1 MTNRKKMIASVSFL
15 IAFLLWTVAVAT
27 VDVQPIGPEDSRVGF
42 AGLNQWLH
50 QRTGVH
56 MELYVLTD
64 WLSLIP
70 LCFVAGFG
78 FLGLCQWIS
87 RRSFWKVDRSILVLG
102 GFYLVTGAVFLF
114 FEKCIINYRP
124 VLLGGILEASYP
136 SSTTMLMLCVMPTA
150 IMQLRNRIRHK
161 GLRRLAISA
170 MTVFT
175 LLMVIGRVLSG
186 VHWFTDI
193 IGGVLLSCGLV
204 ALYAAVE

>member
-1 MTNRKKMIASVSFL
+1 MIASVYFL

-70 LCFVAGFG
+70 LCFVSGFG
-78 FLGLCQWIS
+78 FLGLYQWIS

-102 GFYLVTGAVFLF
+102 GFYLITGVVFLF

-124 VLLGGILEASYP
+124 VLMDGILEASYP
-136 SSTTMLMLCVMPTA
+136 SSTTLLVLCMMPTA
-150 IMQLRNRIRHK
+150 KMQLDGRIKNPAARK
-161 GLRRLAISA
+161 IVGLAIVA
-170 MTVFT
+170 FT
-175 LLMVIGRVLSG
+175 IFMVVGRLVSG
-186 VHWFTDI
+186 VHWITDI
-193 IGGVLLSCGLV
+193 AGGVLLSAGLV
-204 ALYAAVE
+204 MLYRWACEPYLK

>member
-56 MELYVLTD
+56 MGLYVLTD

-70 LCFVAGFG
+70 FCFVAGFG
-78 FLGLCQWIS
+78 FLGLYQWIS

-102 GFYLVTGAVFLF
+102 GFYLITGSVFLF

-124 VLLGGILEASYP
+124 VLMDGILEASYP

-150 IMQLRNRIRHK
+150 VMQLRNRIRHK
-161 GLRRLAISA
+161 SLQKLAISA

-175 LLMVIGRVLSG
+175 LLMVIGRVVSG

>member
-1 MTNRKKMIASVSFL
+1 MIASVSFL

-42 AGLNQWLH
+42 SGLNQWLH

-102 GFYLVTGAVFLF
+102 GLYLVTGAVFLF

-124 VLLGGILEASYP
+124 VLMDGILEASYP

-150 IMQLRNRIRHK
+150 AMQLRNRIRHK

-193 IGGVLLSCGLV
+193 VGGILLSCGLV